1 MLQPMMEC
9 LELSRMKELPE
20 WKQLDAA
27 VSAHCKKIRR
37 IISAHTSTCCQPRK
51 QKAVIQSLKEAG
63 LEDVHNTLDGVTIQ
77 IELEK
82 VFVIDSFEGMQPFRC
97 SATHA

>member
-9 LELSRMKELPE
+9 LELSRMKQLPQ
-20 WKQLDAA
+20 WQQLDAA
-27 VSAHCKKIRR
+27 VSAHGNKFRQ
-37 IISAHTSTCCQPRK
+37 IISAHTSTCCQPGK
-51 QKAVIQSLKEAG
+51 QKAVIESLVHAG
-63 LEDVHNTLDGVTIQ
+63 LEVVHETPNGVTIQ